1 MYSKKKN
8 KKKIKRSSPKVDPH
22 NKFSRFGN
30 TFASSNKRETLE
42 YFLLELQKKS
52 PKMERKKN
60 TIKEIVFVD
69 DSINNVWSVFD
80 YFADKIVNKKLGEE
94 IDDLTITCFWYTP
107 FDDNP
112 DKLLS
117 EVVDA
122 TTKLR
127 LQNLA
132 KLVEVIA

>member
-1 MYSKKKN
+1 
-8 KKKIKRSSPKVDPH
+8 
-22 NKFSRFGN
+22 
-30 TFASSNKRETLE
+30 
-42 YFLLELQKKS
+42 
-52 PKMERKKN
+52 MERKKN